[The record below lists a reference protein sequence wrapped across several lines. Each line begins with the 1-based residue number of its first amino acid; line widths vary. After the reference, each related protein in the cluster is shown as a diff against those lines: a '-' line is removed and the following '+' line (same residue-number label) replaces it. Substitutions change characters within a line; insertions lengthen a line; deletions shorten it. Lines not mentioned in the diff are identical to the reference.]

1 MYVYNRLFPFVF
13 LGFGKAWV
21 SDENNVFPTGK
32 EILMIIPHL
41 SPNEKY
47 IYSSVLLV
55 YFF

>member
-1 MYVYNRLFPFVF
+1 MF

-21 SDENNVFPTGK
+21 NDENNVFPTGR